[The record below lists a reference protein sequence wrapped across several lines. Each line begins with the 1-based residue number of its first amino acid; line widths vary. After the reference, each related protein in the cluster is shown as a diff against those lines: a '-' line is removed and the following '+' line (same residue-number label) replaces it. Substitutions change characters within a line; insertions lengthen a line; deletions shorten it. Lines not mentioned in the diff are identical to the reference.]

1 MLPYTF
7 LQNKKTYIAYNNF
20 RKRIFSQLSPKE
32 SETILYLLPWVLSVN
47 HPAVPGY
54 IKELK
59 KPFKVYGLEKERE
72 IHKKEAAFKNRF
84 GLRGETSF
92 LRFRPNENIIDG
104 LYTIGSVGTVSQTSR
119 SDCDIWICINKK
131 QFEDKMLHHLVQ
143 KINLI
148 KDWFD
153 ATLRMPVFFFITDLE
168 DIKTCNYGNI
178 GMESSGSTQKNILKE
193 EFYRTTILICGKIPL
208 WWVCYDEHQPV
219 DYDELC
225 ENYAYGT
232 LGDYDFI
239 DLGNL
244 ESVDRGEYFGSAL
257 WQFNKSLT
265 HPLKSIIKMLLME
278 MLLVSPREELLCHQF
293 RQYILSQK
301 SNPAFI
307 DPSMF
312 TMDAVL
318 KYNEDVE
325 EETFEFIKK
334 CFYLCYEVRLQSKKL
349 TLKESLCRAIF
360 KKYPID
366 RKEIYRLND
375 FSRWVLHEQVAF
387 GDQALTLLLNIYNGI
402 TLLQRGI
409 TQGISPQDLAIIG
422 RKLSSCLEKR
432 ANKVPIVHKPLE
444 NLNLP
449 TLIFSIVGKKW
460 RVYPAKE
467 ATRLLVES
475 TDIVYCIAYVVW
487 NDIYS
492 QGQVRMNPNQTPV
505 TIQEIMGLAKRIR
518 EMFGFY
524 DISSIDFENFLKPER
539 ITKMLVVAS
548 IDETQIENEIVDVC
562 VIYSN
567 NWGELFVSRLKS
579 MHHLQDFLS
588 VHQDKLAYADMN
600 CYVQRSSQFY
610 EKIIER
616 TKRAITQII
625 LDIQSE
631 AGRRKG

>member
-7 LQNKKTYIAYNNF
+7 LQNKKTYIAYNQF

-32 SETILYLLPWVLSVN
+32 SEAILYLLPWILSVN

-72 IHKKEAAFKNRF
+72 IHKKEAAFKTRF
-84 GLRGETSF
+84 GLKSELSF
-92 LRFRPNENIIDG
+92 MRFRANENIIEG

-119 SDCDIWICINKK
+119 SDCDIWICIDRKK
-131 QFEDKMLHHLVQ
+131 FDDKELNQLVL

-153 ATLRMPVFFFITDLE
+153 ANFRMPIFFFVTDLD
-168 DIKTCNYGNI
+168 DIRTCNYGNI

-208 WWVCYDEHQPV
+208 WWVCYDEHKPA
-219 DYDELC
+219 DYNELS
-225 ENYAYGT
+225 ESYAYGS

-244 ESVDRGEYFGSAL
+244 ESVDRSEYFGSAL

-278 MLLVSPREELLCHQF
+278 MLLVAPREELLCHRF
-293 RQYILSQK
+293 RQHVLSQK
-301 SNPAFI
+301 TNQAFM

-318 KYNEDVE
+318 RYNEGVE
-325 EETFEFIKK
+325 EETLEFIKK

-349 TLKESLCRAIF
+349 TLKETLCRPIF
-360 KKYPID
+360 KQYAID

-375 FSRWVLHEQVAF
+375 FARWTLHEQMEF

-402 TLLQRGI
+402 TLLQKGI
-409 TQGISPQDLAIIG
+409 AQGIAPQDLTIIG

-432 ANKVPIVHKPLE
+432 TNKIPIVHKPLE

-449 TLIFSIVGKKW
+449 TLVFNVEGKTW

-467 ATRLLVES
+467 ETRTLVES
-475 TDIVYCIAYVVW
+475 MDIVYCIAYLVW
-487 NDIYS
+487 NDVYAP
-492 QGQVRMNPNQTPV
+492 GQVRMNPNQTPV
-505 TIQEIMGLAKRIR
+505 SIQEIMGLARRIR

-524 DISSIDFENFLKPER
+524 DISSIDFQNFLKPER
-539 ITKMLVVAS
+539 VTKILVVAS
-548 IDETQIENEIVDVC
+548 IDETHIDKEIVDVC
-562 VIYSN
+562 VLYCN
-567 NWGELFVSRLKS
+567 NWGELFFSRLKS
-579 MHHLQDFLS
+579 MHHLHDFLYDQQE
-588 VHQDKLAYADMN
+588 HLTYADVN
-600 CYVQRSSQFY
+600 CYIQRNSQFY
-610 EKIIER
+610 EKVIER

-625 LDIQSE
+625 LSVQSA
-631 AGRRKG
+631 AGRRKD